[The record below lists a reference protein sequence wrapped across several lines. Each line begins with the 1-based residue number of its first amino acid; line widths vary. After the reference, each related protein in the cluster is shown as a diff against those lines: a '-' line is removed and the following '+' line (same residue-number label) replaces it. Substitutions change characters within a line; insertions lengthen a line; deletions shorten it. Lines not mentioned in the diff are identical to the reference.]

1 MSDYIVGVRV
11 DGDTAGLAKA
21 AQAAKK
27 ALESMAV
34 AGAKDL
40 DGIAKASKKTES
52 SLVAMG
58 TRTQREFARMAQA
71 RETLGIRSE
80 HRIQQEILRT
90 QAAYQRLASSGTM
103 TWREQRRAAD
113 QMRETVG
120 RLNAE
125 MGVYSNRQRAIAGM
139 QRAGLIAAGVTA
151 GIAVVAPKVGR
162 AFQYDEQLA
171 HMANTAY
178 GDASLSAT
186 EDRARRLAG
195 RREMDQAIR
204 EATAGKGWGT
214 RDEAAATL
222 NTLLSSGRFKASES
236 LTIFR
241 EAQRAA
247 TANNASGDD
256 FAKIAFSAQETM
268 GIKPEDMARVFGV
281 ATYAGQSG
289 PFEVSDMARSLPA
302 QFGFAPQLGL
312 SGISGVAKLAA
323 LNQATRLVAGT
334 SDQAATI
341 SQNLLAKMGAETT
354 RDNFAK
360 LGIPYAQKIAEGR
373 MRGLDAIDVTAD
385 LLEAQLKK
393 DKNYQNALAAYRAAP
408 AGSDR
413 QAALSDV
420 MNVAQGTLISKVFPD
435 MEAQRG
441 MVAVLADRENISKIA
456 KESLLYGAEAV
467 DRNMW
472 TVEESPSFKLNQAKQ
487 AAEFA
492 NYDAMIK
499 LGPAVSSVADAFSDL
514 ARTSPELASAFSGA
528 ITVLQGLAVAAGVI
542 GVGGAV
548 MGAGKLAG
556 AGGLARGG
564 WAAGGRAAAGVARAA
579 TGAAEV
585 AAGAAT
591 AGGLVSGGLLLAA
604 PALGAYTYDQMT
616 GTEGGLRARIADR
629 EARIREFDELLAA
642 KRDAGDT
649 ATSIG
654 RVQAERDAVAASRD
668 EMTRRLEELLAT
680 TKIGGEITVNVT
692 AAPGVQAQTDL
703 RPNDGTKMT
712 GNVGRTNVNTD

>member
-139 QRAGLIAAGVTA
+139 QRAGMIAAGVTA
-151 GIAVVAPKVGR
+151 GIAVIAPKVGR

-178 GDASLSAT
+178 GDPSLSAA
-186 EDRARRLAG
+186 EDRARRFAG
-195 RREMDQAIR
+195 RQEMDKAIR
-204 EATAGKGWGT
+204 EAIRYGGSTKESAS
-214 RDEAAATL
+214 ATL
-222 NTLLSSGRFKASES
+222 NSLLSSGRFEAGDS

-241 EAQRAA
+241 EAVRAA
-247 TANNASGDD
+247 TANQASGDD
-256 FAKIAFSAQETM
+256 FAQIAFAANASM
-268 GIKPEDMARVFGV
+268 GVKPEEMAKAFGA

-289 PFEVSDMARSLPA
+289 AFEIRDMAKALPG
-302 QFGFAPQLGL
+302 QFAAASNIGL
-312 SGISGVAKLAA
+312 SGLPGLAKLAA
-323 LNQATRLVAGT
+323 LNQASRLTAGT
-334 SDQAATI
+334 ADQAATNT
-341 SQNLLAKMGAETT
+341 QNLLAKMGARDT
-354 RDNFAK
+354 RTNFSA
-360 LGIPYAQKIAEGR
+360 LGVNYDKRLAEGR
-373 MRGLDAIDVTAD
+373 MRGLDALDVTAD
-385 LLEAQLKK
+385 IIEEQLKK
-393 DKNYQNALAAYRAAP
+393 NKNYQSALTAYRNSAE
-408 AGSDR
+408 GSDR
-413 QAALSDV
+413 QDALGSV
-420 MNVAQGTLISKVFPD
+420 MKIAQGSVVSKLFPD
-435 MEAQRG
+435 QQAMMALVG
-441 MVAVLADRENISKIA
+441 FLADRGNVSKIA
-456 KESLLYGAEAV
+456 RDSLLHGTEAV
-467 DRNMW
+467 ERNMW
-472 TVEESPSFKLNQAKQ
+472 TVEDSPSFKLSQAKE

-499 LGPAVSSVADAFSDL
+499 LGPAVSSVADAFAEL

-528 ITVLQGLAVAAGVI
+528 ITILQGLAVAAGVI
-542 GVGGAV
+542 GLGGAV

>member
-139 QRAGLIAAGVTA
+139 QRAGMIAAGVTA

-178 GDASLSAT
+178 GDPSLSAA
-186 EDRARRLAG
+186 EDRARRFAG
-195 RREMDQAIR
+195 RQEMDKAIR
-204 EATAGKGWGT
+204 EAIRYGGGT
-214 RDEAAATL
+214 KESAAATL
-222 NTLLSSGRFKASES
+222 NSLLSSGRFEAGDS

-241 EAQRAA
+241 EAVRAA
-247 TANNASGDD
+247 TANQASGDD
-256 FAKIAFSAQETM
+256 FAQIAFAANASM
-268 GIKPEDMARVFGV
+268 GIRPEDMAKAFGA

-289 PFEVSDMARSLPA
+289 ASEIRDMAASLPS
-302 QFGFAPQLGL
+302 QFASARNIGL
-312 SGISGVAKLAA
+312 SGLPGMAKLAA
-323 LNQATRLVAGT
+323 LNQATRLTAGT
-334 SDQAATI
+334 AAEGATNTE
-341 SQNLLAKMGAETT
+341 NLLAKMGSADT
-354 RDNFAK
+354 RNNFSK
-360 LGIPYAQKIAEGR
+360 LGINYDKAIAQGR
-373 MRGLDAIDVTAD
+373 MRGLDALDVTAE
-385 LLEAQLKK
+385 LIEAQLAKN
-393 DKNYQNALAAYRAAP
+393 KNYQNALTAYRSAP
-408 AGSDR
+408 EGSDR
-413 QAALSDV
+413 KTALADV
-420 MNVAQGTLISKVFPD
+420 MQVAQGSVIAKLFPD
-435 MEAQRG
+435 QQAMRG
-441 MVAVLADRENISKIA
+441 LVGFLADRENVNKIA
-456 KESLLYGAEAV
+456 RDSLLYGTDAV
-467 DRNMW
+467 TRNMW
-472 TVEESPSFKLNQAKQ
+472 TVEDSPSFKVNQAKQ

-499 LGPAVSSVADAFSDL
+499 LGPAVTSVADTFTDMA
-514 ARTSPELASAFSGA
+514 AKYPELAAAISGA
-528 ITVLQGLAVAAGVI
+528 TTALQGLAVTAGVI
-542 GVGGAV
+542 GLGGAV

>member
-139 QRAGLIAAGVTA
+139 QRAGMIAAGVTA
-151 GIAVVAPKVGR
+151 GIAVIAPKVGR

-178 GDASLSAT
+178 GDPSLSAA
-186 EDRARRLAG
+186 EDRARRFAG
-195 RREMDQAIR
+195 RQEMDKAIR
-204 EATAGKGWGT
+204 EAIRYGGGT
-214 RDEAAATL
+214 KESASATL
-222 NTLLSSGRFKASES
+222 NSLLSSGRFEAGDS

-241 EAQRAA
+241 EAVRAA
-247 TANNASGDD
+247 TANQASGDD
-256 FAKIAFSAQETM
+256 FAQIAFAANASM
-268 GIKPEDMARVFGV
+268 GIKPEEMAKAFGA

-289 PFEVSDMARSLPA
+289 AFEIRDMAKALPG
-302 QFGFAPQLGL
+302 QFAAASNIGL
-312 SGISGVAKLAA
+312 SGLPGLAKLAA
-323 LNQATRLVAGT
+323 LNQASRLTAGT
-334 SDQAATI
+334 ADQAATNT
-341 SQNLLAKMGAETT
+341 QNLLAKMGARDT
-354 RDNFAK
+354 RTNFSA
-360 LGIPYAQKIAEGR
+360 LGVNYDKRLAEGR
-373 MRGLDAIDVTAD
+373 MRGLDALDVTAD
-385 LLEAQLKK
+385 IIEEQLKK
-393 DKNYQNALAAYRAAP
+393 NKNYQSALTAYRNSAE
-408 AGSDR
+408 GSDR
-413 QAALSDV
+413 QDALGSV
-420 MNVAQGTLISKVFPD
+420 MKIAQGSVVSKLFPD
-435 MEAQRG
+435 QQAMMALVG
-441 MVAVLADRENISKIA
+441 FLADRGNVSKIA
-456 KESLLYGAEAV
+456 RDSLLHGTEAV
-467 DRNMW
+467 ERNMW
-472 TVEESPSFKLNQAKQ
+472 TVEDSPSFKLSQAKE

-499 LGPAVSSVADAFSDL
+499 LGPAVSSVADAFAEL

-528 ITVLQGLAVAAGVI
+528 ITILQGLAVAAGVI
-542 GVGGAV
+542 GLGGAV

-604 PALGAYTYDQMT
+604 PTLGAYTYDQMT

>member
-139 QRAGLIAAGVTA
+139 QRAGMIAAGVTA
-151 GIAVVAPKVGR
+151 GIAVIAPKVGR

-178 GDASLSAT
+178 GDPSLSAA
-186 EDRARRLAG
+186 EDRARRFAG
-195 RREMDQAIR
+195 RQEMDKAIR
-204 EATAGKGWGT
+204 EAIRYGGGT
-214 RDEAAATL
+214 KESASATL
-222 NTLLSSGRFKASES
+222 NSLLSSGRFEAGDS

-241 EAQRAA
+241 EAVRAA
-247 TANNASGDD
+247 TANQASGDD
-256 FAKIAFSAQETM
+256 FAQIAFAANASM
-268 GIKPEDMARVFGV
+268 GVKPEEMAKAFGA

-289 PFEVSDMARSLPA
+289 AFEIRDMAKALPG
-302 QFGFAPQLGL
+302 QFAAASNIGL
-312 SGISGVAKLAA
+312 SGLPGLAKLAA
-323 LNQATRLVAGT
+323 LNQASRLTAGT
-334 SDQAATI
+334 ADQAATNT
-341 SQNLLAKMGAETT
+341 QNLLAKMGARDT
-354 RDNFAK
+354 RTNFSA
-360 LGIPYAQKIAEGR
+360 LGVNYDKRLAEGR
-373 MRGLDAIDVTAD
+373 MRGLDALDVTAD
-385 LLEAQLKK
+385 IIEEQLKK
-393 DKNYQNALAAYRAAP
+393 NKNYQSALTAYRNSAE
-408 AGSDR
+408 GSDR
-413 QAALSDV
+413 QDALGSV
-420 MNVAQGTLISKVFPD
+420 MKIAQGSVVSKLFPD
-435 MEAQRG
+435 QQAMMALVG
-441 MVAVLADRENISKIA
+441 FLADRGNVSKIA
-456 KESLLYGAEAV
+456 RDSLLHGTEAV
-467 DRNMW
+467 ERNMW
-472 TVEESPSFKLNQAKQ
+472 TVEDSPSFKLSQAKE

-499 LGPAVSSVADAFSDL
+499 LGPAVSSVADAFAEL

-528 ITVLQGLAVAAGVI
+528 ITILQGLAVAAGVI
-542 GVGGAV
+542 GLGGAV

>member
-125 MGVYSNRQRAIAGM
+125 MGVYSNRQRAIAGL
-139 QRAGLIAAGVTA
+139 QRAGMIAAGVTA

-178 GDASLSAT
+178 GDPSLSAA
-186 EDRARRLAG
+186 EDRARRFAG
-195 RREMDQAIR
+195 RQEMDKAIR
-204 EATAGKGWGT
+204 EAIRYGGGT
-214 RDEAAATL
+214 KESASATL
-222 NTLLSSGRFKASES
+222 NSLLSSGRFEAGDS

-241 EAQRAA
+241 EAVRAA
-247 TANNASGDD
+247 TANQASGDD
-256 FAKIAFSAQETM
+256 FAQIAFAANASM
-268 GIKPEDMARVFGV
+268 GIKPEEMAKAFGA

-289 PFEVSDMARSLPA
+289 AFEIRDMAKALPG
-302 QFGFAPQLGL
+302 QFAAASNIGL
-312 SGISGVAKLAA
+312 SGLPGLAKLAA
-323 LNQATRLVAGT
+323 LNQASRLTAGT
-334 SDQAATI
+334 ADQAATNT
-341 SQNLLAKMGAETT
+341 QNLLAKMGARDT
-354 RDNFAK
+354 RTNFSA
-360 LGIPYAQKIAEGR
+360 LGVNYDKRLAEGR
-373 MRGLDAIDVTAD
+373 MRGLDALDVTAD
-385 LLEAQLKK
+385 IIEEQLKK
-393 DKNYQNALAAYRAAP
+393 NKNYQSALTAYRNSAE
-408 AGSDR
+408 GSDR
-413 QAALSDV
+413 QDALGSV
-420 MNVAQGTLISKVFPD
+420 MKIAQGSVVSKLFPD
-435 MEAQRG
+435 QQAMMALVG
-441 MVAVLADRENISKIA
+441 FLADRGNVSKIA
-456 KESLLYGAEAV
+456 RDSLLHGTEAV
-467 DRNMW
+467 ERNMW
-472 TVEESPSFKLNQAKQ
+472 TVEDSPSFKLSQAKE

-499 LGPAVSSVADAFSDL
+499 LGPAVSSVADAFAEL

-528 ITVLQGLAVAAGVI
+528 ITILQGLAVAAGVI
-542 GVGGAV
+542 GLGGAV